1 MRQGTAMRPA
11 VVGQQ
16 AKEGRPQAA
25 RQAARQ
31 AQKAARQAQKA
42 ARQAHQVREAAQKLR
57 QEARQA
63 QPQAHQTSMLWQN
76 KWPQYWALRKAAA
89 EAATLLPL

>member
-11 VVGQQ
+11 VIGQQ

-42 ARQAHQVREAAQKLR
+42 ARQAQK
-57 QEARQA
+57 EARQA
-63 QPQAHQTSMLWQN
+63 QGAGQPHLHQPRRLSQHN
-76 KWPQYWALRKAAA
+76 
-89 EAATLLPL
+89 

>member
-1 MRQGTAMRPA
+1 MRQAVATRPA
-11 VVGQQ
+11 VVGHQTK
-16 AKEGRPQAA
+16 AGRPQAA

-89 EAATLLPL
+89 AGTLLPL

>member
-42 ARQAHQVREAAQKLR
+42 AHQVREAAQKLR

-63 QPQAHQTSMLWQN
+63 QPQAHQTSMLWQD
-76 KWPQYWALRKAAA
+76 KWPQYWALGKAAA
-89 EAATLLPL
+89 AGTLLPL

>member
-1 MRQGTAMRPA
+1 METNRRVRRQGAMVAMRPA
-11 VVGQQ
+11 PALVGQ

-42 ARQAHQVREAAQKLR
+42 ARQAHQVQEAAQKLR
-57 QEARQA
+57 HQAR
-63 QPQAHQTSMLWQN
+63 QPQAHQTSMLWQD
-76 KWPQYWALRKAAA
+76 K
-89 EAATLLPL
+89 

>member
-1 MRQGTAMRPA
+1 MRQGAAMRLRPA
-11 VVGQQ
+11 FVGQQ
-16 AKEGRPQAA
+16 AKEG
-25 RQAARQ
+25 RQ
-31 AQKAARQAQKA
+31 AQKAARQAQKV

-76 KWPQYWALRKAAA
+76 KWPQYWALRKAVAA
-89 EAATLLPL
+89 AAGTLLPL

>member
-25 RQAARQ
+25 RQA
-31 AQKAARQAQKA
+31 QKAARQAQKA
-42 ARQAHQVREAAQKLR
+42 ARQAHQVRQAAQKLR
-57 QEARQA
+57 QGARQA

-76 KWPQYWALRKAAA
+76 KWPQYWAFRKAAA
-89 EAATLLPL
+89 AGTLLPL